1 MQNPDFQCLADAYGI
16 KSRKVTQRADLAS
29 SIVDFVGHE
38 GSYLLEV
45 VVATENNVFPM
56 VETGKS
62 VAEVR
67 LE

>member
-1 MQNPDFQCLADAYGI
+1 MNNPDFQCLAEAYGI
-16 KSRKVTQRADLAS
+16 KAKKVTQRDELAS
-29 SIVDFVGHE
+29 SIAEFVDHE

-45 VVATENNVFPM
+45 VVAKENKVFPM